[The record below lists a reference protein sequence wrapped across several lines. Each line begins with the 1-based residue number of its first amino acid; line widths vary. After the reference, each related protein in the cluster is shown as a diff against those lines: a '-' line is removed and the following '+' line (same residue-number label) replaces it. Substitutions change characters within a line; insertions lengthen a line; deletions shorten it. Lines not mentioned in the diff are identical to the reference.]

1 MNLGRL
7 LFSFGGRINWAKFWL
22 AQLIA
27 VVFWIVVFFLA
38 WVAASPSNHAI
49 PAALI
54 LIASIPSLIAA
65 IAVGIKRL
73 HDRDKSGWW
82 LLLFYLVPYLLLG
95 FGRIAGPE
103 RMLGVA
109 LAVASAAISIWTI
122 VELGCW
128 RGTVGSNQYGPDPLE
143 GTAAAGLPAASV

>member
-1 MNLGRL
+1 MMNLGKL
-7 LFSFGGRINWAKFWL
+7 LFSFGGRINRAKFWL

-49 PAALI
+49 PTALI
-54 LIASIPSLIAA
+54 LIASIPSMIVGA
-65 IAVGIKRL
+65 AVGIKRL

-82 LLLFYLVPYLLLG
+82 LLLFYLVPYLL
-95 FGRIAGPE
+95 FGPIGWITGPE

-109 LAVASAAISIWTI
+109 LAVASAAVTIWMI
-122 VELGCW
+122 VEIGCR
-128 RGTVGSNQYGPDPLE
+128 RGTVGPNQYGPDPLE
-143 GTAAAGLPAASV
+143 GVAT